1 MVRTS
6 INPTL
11 EDLAMKISNTFRYT
25 AVTFALLLGPSAVS
39 ANGAAD
45 ELMAALKACKA
56 DSSVKKAA
64 ESMIKKS
71 KGSPSDK
78 AVDDFIDGLAS
89 DDLIDCIDDNLD

>member
-1 MVRTS
+1 
-6 INPTL
+6 
-11 EDLAMKISNTFRYT
+11 MKISNMFRYT
-25 AVTFALLLGPSAVS
+25 AVTFALLLGASSVS

-71 KGSPSDK
+71 
-78 AVDDFIDGLAS
+78 
-89 DDLIDCIDDNLD
+89 